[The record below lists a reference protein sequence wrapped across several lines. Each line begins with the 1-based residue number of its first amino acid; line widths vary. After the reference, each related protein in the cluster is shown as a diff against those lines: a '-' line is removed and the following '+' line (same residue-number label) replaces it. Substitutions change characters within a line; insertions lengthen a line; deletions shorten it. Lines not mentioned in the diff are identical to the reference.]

1 MITEWLLLLAVVVL
15 IAANAMFVAAE
26 FSLVTV
32 DRPTVAR
39 LAETDP
45 KAKSLREA
53 LKTMSTQLSGAQLG
67 ITITSLVVGF
77 IAWGRHRRPTT
88 RSSRPAL
95 GTRPSGAARP
105 RRCRQDHVRCGRR
118 SPLAEGLSP

>member
-1 MITEWLLLLAVVVL
+1 MIVEWLLVLVVVVL

-45 KAKSLREA
+45 RAKSLREA
-53 LKTMSTQLSGAQLG
+53 LRTMSTQLSGAQLG
-67 ITITSLVVGF
+67 ITVTSLVVGF
-77 IAWGRHRRPTT
+77 IAEPSIAALLGRWFWWPQRIRP
-88 RSSRPAL
+88 RPV
-95 GTRPSGAARP
+95 PVKWPAAR
-105 RRCRQDHVRCGRR
+105 
-118 SPLAEGLSP
+118 S